1 MQLRKC
7 WGTSAEADVLEVF
20 YLIALQQ
27 LMHFAKGV
35 KELLFPHG
43 ERSRVGVLYAQ
54 VCANLCARA
63 IFLFRKTEVSASGIR
78 FFELTVENDRAS
90 FLNAIA

>member
-35 KELLFPHG
+35 KELLFPH
-43 ERSRVGVLYAQ
+43 EQRSRVGALYAQ

-63 IFLFRKTEVSASGIR
+63 IFLFRETEVSASDLR

>member
-1 MQLRKC
+1 MV
-7 WGTSAEADVLEVF
+7 DVLVVF

-27 LMHFAKGV
+27 LMLFTKEA

-43 ERSRVGVLYAQ
+43 ERSHVGALYAQ

-63 IFLFRKTEVSASGIR
+63 IFLFRETEVSASDLR
-78 FFELTVENDRAS
+78 FFELTVENDKAS